1 MDIRFTLFRVAL
13 DTTDPQLMA
22 EAVNT
27 PERDTGDALS
37 PAHDLARH
45 LKKSAGR
52 RWFNFP
58 RWNTQMLQAQL
69 NLNGPGSAYLNAL
82 VVQPAEGDACV
93 FATAYSDPQSFL
105 YDSFKFYVEKQARG
119 ARPLL
124 TATTQDRSDLSH
136 HLTSRRM
143 REIVGDNLDR
153 YLAGAESVFP
163 KYGSLYPQYSSD
175 TASCTLECELMG
187 FEAIAWNSPWW
198 FVPLRSAG
206 EDPFSAISDT
216 PEAIYSSTVRSSDG
230 AQDNP
235 LFKMSFSY

>member
-1 MDIRFTLFRVAL
+1 MDIRFTRFRVAL
-13 DTTDPQLMA
+13 DVADPQLMA

-45 LKKSAGR
+45 LKQAAGR

-58 RWNTQMLQAQL
+58 RWNTRMLQSHL

-82 VVQPAEGDACV
+82 VVRPAEGDACV

-105 YDSFKFYVEKQARG
+105 YDSIKFHPAKQARG

-124 TATTQDRSDLSH
+124 TATTQERIGIGHKLPSYGH
-136 HLTSRRM
+136 ENM
-143 REIVGDNLDR
+143 DR
-153 YLAGAESVFP
+153 YLADAESVYP
-163 KYGSLYPQYSSD
+163 KYGSLYPVSD
-175 TASCTLECELMG
+175 DASCAPECNLMG

-198 FVPLRSAG
+198 YVPLRSAG
-206 EDPFSAISDT
+206 EDMFSATSDT
-216 PEAIYSSTVRSSDG
+216 PEAIYSSTWRVDTG

-235 LFKMSFSY
+235 LFKLSSTY